1 NYFKAFSN
9 ETRLSARDIQIMRA
23 VDQLSVGSNLR
34 KNSLQANRLFE
45 SREELDHFV
54 LNVFKLVYQG
64 EDEQQIIKKAFKSG
78 LFEVS
83 KTPLIHFE
91 VNKENQLQF
100 YDSLGLAGFRS
111 LVKHANSPVA
121 NTTNNPKTRDL
132 KVYEDTDKI
141 VSLILEQFEDF
152 ERAFVPI
159 LQKTIDEFQDG
170 IYTLYND
177 KSSGEVASSE
187 RYAAT
192 IQSLKKS
199 FSELF
204 YIFDQVIY
212 LYIRRCIIL
221 WPKKVSDKSSLSKI
235 YSAVVGRITDMRLL
249 LHQALSSFHGG
260 EFDEYFD
267 DSVLK
272 RTAPM
277 EDVLDHTEIFK
288 GRGLENERDRL
299 VKSVLNIFE
308 E

>member
-1 NYFKAFSN
+1 
-9 ETRLSARDIQIMRA
+9 MRA

-64 EDEQQIIKKAFKSG
+64 EHEQQIIKKAFKSG

-187 RYAAT
+187 RYAANDT
-192 IQSLKKS
+192 ITK
-199 FSELF
+199 EI
-204 YIFDQVIY
+204 IF
-212 LYIRRCIIL
+212 RTIL
-221 WPKKVSDKSSLSKI
+221 HI
-235 YSAVVGRITDMRLL
+235 
-249 LHQALSSFHGG
+249 
-260 EFDEYFD
+260 
-267 DSVLK
+267 
-272 RTAPM
+272 
-277 EDVLDHTEIFK
+277 
-288 GRGLENERDRL
+288 
-299 VKSVLNIFE
+299 
-308 E
+308 